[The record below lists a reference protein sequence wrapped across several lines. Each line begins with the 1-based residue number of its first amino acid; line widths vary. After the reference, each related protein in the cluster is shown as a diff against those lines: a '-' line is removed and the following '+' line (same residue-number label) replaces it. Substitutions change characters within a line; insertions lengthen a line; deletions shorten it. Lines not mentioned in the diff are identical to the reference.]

1 MPPTQKPILTFSNP
15 GYAVGIAQ
23 ALLALKKWPKTAKE
37 QTPYIVEMLRLGGHF
52 SRAGSNTWTRN
63 DLSRRYI
70 IMAREVRTERP
81 IDNRWVSLNYN
92 GPNDTIGRFFERVID
107 ELVVVLAGTPEGAQL
122 QQRSSKAFASVKK
135 KRLSAAVAHELF
147 NLTEAVRAR
156 VTENRASH
164 LDFDRL
170 RSFAQVSEAGRIMLE
185 GVIWSYDVPAK
196 AFFWNGQEFVTPAN
210 TTFVPPPRLGVRPM
224 NPLEVSPEVRRAL
237 IDLTSAYKFVG
248 IVPQLDVS
256 TGLDF
261 APSLM
266 YRLTVDVIRDAR
278 ERLKRAGWTDWQVD
292 VIDEQ
297 FRKSSFGF
305 ASLKDSIQDH
315 FAGVARDLND
325 IGIELLDTW
334 LACGGHIIFPTSGV
348 YVTLG
353 TGIPRTDLKT
363 MELNVNGRVYP
374 IHQRSAAN
382 DDLKRFILLRGP

>member
-1 MPPTQKPILTFSNP
+1 VPPAPKPILTFSSQ
-15 GYAVGIAQ
+15 GHAVGIAQ

-52 SRAGSNTWTRN
+52 SRAGSNTWTRH

-70 IMAREVRTERP
+70 IKVREVRTERP
-81 IDNRWVSLNYN
+81 IDNRWVSLNYSGQN
-92 GPNDTIGRFFERVID
+92 ETIGRFFERVVD
-107 ELVVVLAGTPEGAQL
+107 ELAAALAGTPEGAQL
-122 QQRSSKAFASVKK
+122 QQRSSKVFAGAKK
-135 KRLSAAVAHELF
+135 KRLSATVARELF

-156 VTENRASH
+156 VTENRASQ

-170 RSFAQVSEAGRIMLE
+170 RNFAQVSEAGRIMLE

-224 NPLEVSPEVRRAL
+224 NPLEVGPEVRRAL
-237 IDLTSAYKFVG
+237 IDLTGAYKFVG

-256 TGLDF
+256 AGLDF

-297 FRKSSFGF
+297 FRLPSV
-305 ASLKDSIQDH
+305 ASLAGGLQERFPGLQDLD
-315 FAGVARDLND
+315 A
-325 IGIELLDTW
+325 IGIKLLDVW
-334 LACGGHIIFPTSGV
+334 VACGGHISSGFSGTRP
-348 YVTLG
+348 TLG
-353 TGIPRTDLKT
+353 TGLPPPTDRT
-363 MELNVNGRVYP
+363 LNVNGHIYP
-374 IHQRSAAN
+374 MHPTRSAV